1 MEKAILAG
9 LETDASRGSSIY
21 TMQELARLAQ
31 TAGAVPVA
39 EVVQSRARPDAA
51 YYLGKGK
58 VEELKI
64 IAAETGADLV
74 IFDDELTP
82 TQIRNLEKLLE
93 MRVVDRTALIL
104 DIFAGRA
111 RSREGKLQVEL
122 AQLTYLLPRLAG
134 RGTQL
139 SRLGGGIGT
148 RGPGETKLET
158 DRRRLRKRIGD
169 LQAEIEEIK
178 KHRLLHRRA
187 RQKNDVPTVA
197 LVGYTNAGKSTLL
210 NTLASANVAAEDK
223 LFATLDPTTR
233 EVALP
238 GGGSFLLT
246 DTVGFIQKLP
256 HHLVAAFRATLEEI
270 TAADLL
276 LHVVDTAHPQAER
289 QMAEVNKILSE
300 LGAEMLPGLVVF
312 NKMDLPEAAWQYPVL
327 ARQYPEHVAV
337 AAKNGRGIEDLL
349 MAVERILRQGDKQVE
364 ILIPFARAGLLSLVR
379 RHGRLEAQ
387 EYLPEGIRVRAVL
400 PARWAEKIRREL

>member
-9 LETDASRGSSIY
+9 LETDAPRGSSLH
-21 TMQELARLAQ
+21 TMRELAQLAQ

-39 EVVQSRARPDAA
+39 EMIQSRSRPDTA

-58 VEELKI
+58 AEELKLV
-64 IAAETGADLV
+64 AAETGADLV

-82 TQIRNLEKLLE
+82 TQIRNLERLLNV
-93 MRVVDRTALIL
+93 RVVDRTALIL
-104 DIFAGRA
+104 DIFAARA
-111 RSREGKLQVEL
+111 QSREGKLQVEL
-122 AQLTYLLPRLAG
+122 AQLTYLLPRLTG
-134 RGTQL
+134 RGTEL

-158 DRRRLRKRIGD
+158 DRRRLRKRISD

-178 KHRLLHRRA
+178 KHRLLHRQA
-187 RQKNDVPTVA
+187 RKKNAIPAVA

-210 NTLASANVAAEDK
+210 NTLAAADVKAEDR

-256 HHLVAAFRATLEEI
+256 HHLVAAFRATLEEV

-289 QMAEVNKILSE
+289 QMAEVTSILRD
-300 LGAEMLPGLVVF
+300 LGAEMLPVLVVF
-312 NKMDLPEAAWQYPVL
+312 NKMDLPEASRQYHLL
-327 ARQYPEHVAV
+327 ARHYPENVAV
-337 AAKNGRGIEDLL
+337 AATSGRGTGELL
-349 MAVERILRQGDKQVE
+349 AAVERILRQEDRQLDL
-364 ILIPFARAGLLSLVR
+364 LIPFTQAGLLSLVR
-379 RHGRLEAQ
+379 RYGRLEAQ
-387 EYLPEGIRVRAVL
+387 EYLPEGIRIRAVL
-400 PARWAEKIRREL
+400 PARWAEKIQREL